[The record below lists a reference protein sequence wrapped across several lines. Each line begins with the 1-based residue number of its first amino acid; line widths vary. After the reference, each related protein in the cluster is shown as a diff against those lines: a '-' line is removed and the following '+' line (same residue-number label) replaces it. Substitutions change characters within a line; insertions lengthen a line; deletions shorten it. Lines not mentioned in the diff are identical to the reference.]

1 MDKNSDDDDPMIN
14 GWSVRS
20 WWISVESGA
29 TVVVPAP
36 VSMVGVT
43 LVSPNEELR
52 AGGAWL
58 MSNAGV

>member
-1 MDKNSDDDDPMIN
+1 MID

-36 VSMVGVT
+36 VLMVGVT
-43 LVSPNEELR
+43 LVSPNEELK
-52 AGGAWL
+52 AGGAWM

>member
-1 MDKNSDDDDPMIN
+1 MNKNSDDDDPMVI

-20 WWISVESGA
+20 WWISVESAA
-29 TVVVPAP
+29 TVVVSAP

-43 LVSPNEELR
+43 LVSPNEELK
-52 AGGAWL
+52 AGGAWM